1 MSTLIVSTSY
11 NDHAQRV
18 EHFLR
23 AANHEVI
30 RLNLD
35 LANLGSS
42 PLVTTK
48 FMKQSVASS
57 LDRYSLNKVHGVFVH
72 HPIIEITPEDG
83 IDLLDRELC
92 RASWVNA
99 LDWIEQA
106 VDTVLWVNKPSMIP
120 PASSSL
126 RQLKIAEKCGLQI
139 PATIFTNDLSEVVA
153 VAKEHDKL
161 VIKPGNLIGLRTKGQ
176 RMLARLV
183 DVTAIDAQI
192 LERAPCL
199 FQEYVE
205 KAYEIRVHVIGHHV
219 LACKID
225 SQCSAKTRVDWRNY
239 DLRNTPHEA
248 LELDET
254 LKDKCRNV
262 VAMLGLQMGILD
274 LICTPDNNIVFLEC
288 NAQGHW
294 IWIEELTGLPITKIL
309 CELFLTAQ

>member
-11 NDHAQRV
+11 NDHARKA

-35 LANLGSS
+35 LANLGNS
-42 PLVTTK
+42 PLVATK
-48 FMKQSVASS
+48 SMEQSVASS
-57 LDRYSLNKVHGVFVH
+57 LGKHSLNKVHGVFVH
-72 HPIIEITPEDG
+72 HPIIEITPGYG
-83 IDLLDRELC
+83 IDLLDIALC
-92 RASWVNA
+92 RASWINMI
-99 LDWIEQA
+99 DWIEQSL
-106 VDTVLWVNKPSMIP
+106 DRVLWVNKPSVIQ

-126 RQLKIAEKCGLQI
+126 HQLKVAEMSGLQT
-139 PATIFTNDLSEVVA
+139 PATIFTNDLSEVA
-153 VAKEHDKL
+153 AFAKEHDKL

-183 DVTAIDAQI
+183 DVNVIDVQI
-192 LERAPCL
+192 LEKAPCL

-205 KAYEIRVHVIGHHV
+205 KSYEMRIHVIGHHV

-225 SQCSAKTRVDWRNY
+225 SQRSAKTRVDWRNY
-239 DLRNTPHEA
+239 DLRNTPHET
-248 LELDET
+248 LEIDET
-254 LKDKCRNV
+254 LKDRCRTI
-262 VAMLGLQMGILD
+262 VATLGLQMGILD

-294 IWIEELTGLPITKIL
+294 IWIEELTGLPITKSL
-309 CELFLTAQ
+309 CELFLDT